1 MDNFLARVEKEMLK
15 LRKKNLN
22 IVNEFKIEMYQTRK
36 NIDRQLIEKQY
47 GKITEENKSTLTT
60 APNKQMSSFMK
71 KDVQSIIFINQQNRK
86 QSHNTSKGESSYN
99 YSTNHHTEA

>member
-36 NIDRQLIEKQY
+36 NIDRQLIEK
-47 GKITEENKSTLTT
+47 
-60 APNKQMSSFMK
+60 
-71 KDVQSIIFINQQNRK
+71 
-86 QSHNTSKGESSYN
+86 
-99 YSTNHHTEA
+99 